1 MKAARRSVLS
11 DGRPYPGVV
20 GGGSARQGPAAAK
33 GAPLPG
39 GRRAAAGGLVGA
51 VVVIG
56 ATAVVHT
63 FVRTVPFLPLA
74 LAQALVRA
82 APGGFATFF
91 IDRLGHWALRLAV
104 TGTVVAFIA
113 VGVGLGLLITWVSG
127 SVRSAAASGVLGF
140 LPLWLVSV
148 AFYPSPSGDTIHRLP
163 FALVSLP
170 IYGLGGLAAAWAQVR
185 LQQARRRQEPD
196 LSRRFVLR
204 ALWWGAAGVLLG
216 VADLGRLIHR
226 RPDPGRELLHLANV
240 RPATR
245 PPLSSADE
253 AFSRVAALTPE
264 VTSNEDFYVVDEE
277 IIDPD
282 IDPAVWRLN
291 VGGVVRRPLV
301 LTYEELRRLPAIER
315 YQTLECISNQ
325 VGGNLI
331 STTKWAGVPLPE
343 ILDLAGVGRDALE
356 VVFRASGGYSDSL
369 SIEQATDPST
379 LIAIGMNDHVLP
391 RAHGFPARVLSVG
404 TYGMK
409 NPKWL
414 TGIEVIDRSYHG
426 YWEQRG
432 WSKRAIV
439 KTGSRIDTPTGGALV
454 GGTVAVAGIAF
465 AGSRGV
471 ARVEVSTDGGR
482 SWKQAQL
489 KQPLSDVAWRL
500 WLYRWEARGR
510 GQAGILVRAYD
521 GRGIVQTK
529 RFASPHPDG
538 ASGYDAIT
546 VRYESG

>member
-1 MKAARRSVLS
+1 M
-11 DGRPYPGVV
+11 
-20 GGGSARQGPAAAK
+20 
-33 GAPLPG
+33 APLPG

-63 FVRTVPFLPLA
+63 FLRAVPFLPLA
-74 LAQALVRA
+74 LSQALVRA

-104 TGTVVAFIA
+104 TGTVIAFILA
-113 VGVGLGLLITWVSG
+113 GVGLGLLAPRLFRF
-127 SVRSAAASGVLGF
+127 VRNRAAAGVLSF

-148 AFYPSPSGDTIHRLP
+148 AFYPSPGGGTLRRLP
-163 FALVSLP
+163 FAVASLP
-170 IYGLGGLAAAWAQVR
+170 IYGLGGLAAAWAQGR
-185 LQQARRRQEPD
+185 LQEAPGRQEPD
-196 LSRRFVLR
+196 PTRRVVLR

-216 VADLGRLIHR
+216 VADLGRLIYR
-226 RPDPGRELLHLANV
+226 RADPGRQLLHLANV
-240 RPATR
+240 REAASPS
-245 PPLSSADE
+245 LSSSDA
-253 AFSRVAALTPE
+253 AFARVPGLTPE
-264 VTSNEDFYVVDEE
+264 VTPNEDFYVVDEE

-282 IDPAVWRLN
+282 IDAAAWRLN
-291 VGGVVRRPLV
+291 VTGLVTRPLSV
-301 LTYEELRRLPAIER
+301 TYEELLRLPAVER

-331 STTKWAGVPLPE
+331 STAKWAGVPLPE
-343 ILDLAGVGRDALE
+343 ILDRAGVGGDAVE

-369 SIEQATDPST
+369 AIEQAMDPGT
-379 LIAIGMNDHVLP
+379 LIAVGMNDHVLP
-391 RAHGFPARVLSVG
+391 RAHGFPARLLSVG

-414 TGIEVIDRSYHG
+414 TAIEVVNQPYQG
-426 YWEQRG
+426 YWERRG
-432 WSKRAIV
+432 WSKQAIV
-439 KTGSRIDTPTGGALV
+439 KTASRIDVPAGGAHV
-454 GGTVAVAGIAF
+454 RGAVAVAGIAF

-471 ARVEVSTDGGR
+471 SRVEVSTDGGR
-482 SWKQAQL
+482 SWNPAQL
-489 KQPLSDVAWRL
+489 KRPLSSVTWRL
-500 WLYRWEARGR
+500 WLYRGEARGP
-510 GQAGILVRAYD
+510 GESGILVRAYD

-529 RFASPHPDG
+529 KLASPHPDG